1 MAYVAL
7 LDASVLHPWVVCDVL
22 LRLAERG
29 LYRPAWSGQ
38 ILDEVVDSL
47 TERRPEHAERFRR
60 RREQMEA
67 PFAEAMTPRPERFA
81 SVVPDEVHGGDRHVV
96 AAALAARADV
106 IVTNN
111 ARHFAPDRLA
121 ESGLLV
127 RRPMSSWSING
138 GWIRTASTR
147 SLRRWPMPRV
157 GHRSR
162 SNRSSTRSRALRRS
176 SSRSLGTRRH
186 AARRQESYAL
196 RALWPP
202 SPCSPGSRWLDLRT
216 RSRRSI
222 HAQRV

>member
-7 LDASVLHPWVVCDVL
+7 LDASVLHAWVVCDVL

-67 PFAEAMTPRPERFA
+67 AFAEAMTPRPERFA
-81 SVVPDEVHGGDRHVV
+81 SVVPDEVHEGDRHVV

-111 ARHFAPDRLA
+111 TRHFAPDRLA

-127 RRPMSSWSING
+127 QTADEFLVHQWWLDPQGVDEVLAEMADATRRPPLTVEQVLDSLARSAPEFVALV
-138 GWIRTASTR
+138 RDQASR
-147 SLRRWPMPRV
+147 
-157 GHRSR
+157 G
-162 SNRSSTRSRALRRS
+162 A
-176 SSRSLGTRRH
+176 
-186 AARRQESYAL
+186 
-196 RALWPP
+196 
-202 SPCSPGSRWLDLRT
+202 
-216 RSRRSI
+216 
-222 HAQRV
+222 

>member
-38 ILDEVVDSL
+38 ILDELVDSL
-47 TERRPEHAERFRR
+47 TERRPEHAEPFRR

-67 PFAEAMTPRPERFA
+67 AFAEAMTSRPERFA
-81 SVVPDEVHGGDRHVV
+81 SVVPNEVDEGDRHVV

-111 ARHFAPDRLA
+111 VRHFAPDRLA

-127 RRPMSSWSING
+127 QTADEFLVHQWWLDPPGVHGLLAEMADATRRPPLTVEQVLDSLARSAPEFVALV
-138 GWIRTASTR
+138 RDQASR
-147 SLRRWPMPRV
+147 
-157 GHRSR
+157 G
-162 SNRSSTRSRALRRS
+162 A
-176 SSRSLGTRRH
+176 
-186 AARRQESYAL
+186 
-196 RALWPP
+196 
-202 SPCSPGSRWLDLRT
+202 
-216 RSRRSI
+216 
-222 HAQRV
+222 